1 LKEEWQMSLAAALR
15 KLGFTM
21 LREGQDKII
30 ESIMRGDD
38 TLGILPTS
46 GGKSAC
52 YQIPGLC
59 KGYKVLIFSP
69 LVALMKDQ
77 MESMLRRGLKA
88 DQISSGQTPR
98 ENISSLNRW
107 AQDLIQ
113 FLLVSPERMGSTE
126 FQETMLK
133 FPPDLLVVDECFTP
147 DVEILTSRG
156 FIRFDALM
164 ETDLCAQYDSDTK
177 GISFVV
183 PKKFIKKQYDG
194 KVVHI
199 TAPKLCDIT
208 ATPNHEFLVLN
219 KTTKKFKKETFEKIK
234 FNSFKHAKVAGYKT
248 GGSSDIL
255 TPQEKFLIAYQADG
269 SLHRQSQNHKQLAF
283 SFTKQ
288 RKIDRFLSLCKACN
302 LNVWEVNDRVGRRR
316 FMVQSQVASKLLR
329 DNFRPCDMT
338 LSKCKAFIE
347 EMVHWDGSIIS
358 TNTYYY
364 SSTIKDNTDLVQEV
378 ALLAGYKTNQTIER
392 DDRSSNY
399 NDVHRLFILK
409 NRDYIGTSQFKK
421 EEQDYN
427 GFVYC
432 VRVPKHNI
440 IVRKNGKPLVVGNCH
455 CVSQWAD
462 SFRPNYR
469 MIGSFIET
477 YNPKQVLAITAT
489 CTKEIEADIRNYLKL
504 EHATRV
510 LSFPVR
516 ENLHLSSRVVNCFDD
531 AVLEAVAT
539 IRKDPTQPT
548 IIYCATVKNVT
559 AVYDY
564 LCRIGYG
571 EKAGMYHG
579 QLPPDQRNSV
589 QTMFMHDKISIMVA
603 TNAFGMGVDKPNI
616 RRVIHLDI
624 PNSIESLSQEC
635 VTPDMYISTLTH
647 LKQAKDIKKDDVM
660 LNVDFKGETVNAAQI
675 VKTYS
680 HTFSG
685 DLTEIRT
692 KFGGTLQVTPNH
704 PIMVYDDISKSFITK
719 EAKFCKE
726 GDTLA
731 SLKTTNYGNIQ
742 TPYMLDLLKPYKDKI
757 FVKVSKD
764 FIELLR
770 SKFSAEDI
778 RNVFKLHRLYDYS
791 MYKYNKAAPL
801 ENVLNAASLLSL
813 STAELSTFIEY
824 YKTRGSKRVYL
835 PTQLTTDLCWF
846 MGIMATDG
854 NVKYVEQDASS
865 GFGNHV
871 CRLSNTNELI
881 TTKFKEIAE
890 SLGLHTCS
898 SYRYPPSKNSLQK
911 KKAQIIEVSSPV
923 LVYLCDIFSIPRNDK
938 TYTVRVPS
946 FLYKLDDTY
955 KGSYIAGVVDG
966 DGNIARDKHVLRIHT
981 ASWNYISDLAM
992 LFRSLGF
999 PAVCYKEDYIS
1010 KRDVMIARS
1019 NYGYS
1024 LRIGS
1029 LTNLI
1034 KLTTICGAYAC
1045 KDWSCWSKDLVTTHL
1060 NNQRTYKEI
1069 VIGNI
1074 SYVMDT
1080 IQEIVNVPY
1089 NGSVLNWTVEPGNQ
1103 LWVNGTLTHNCGRS
1117 GRDGL
1122 NSYCISYYYD
1132 QALSLQE
1139 WFIENKYPEE
1149 KYIRE
1154 IYKAFPR
1161 YKKGNSIEV
1170 TGSTLAK
1177 DLGLNSGVVDSCM
1190 NLLISNE
1197 IIERENAEDK
1207 TTTIKLESN
1216 KEDVVLKL
1224 SSQKQRFYAK
1234 LVDALHSMTITTTDT
1249 FSVPIMG
1256 LSEVMMETM
1265 TTLKNNLKALTEAG
1279 VIDYQ
1284 APFTGKP
1291 FKVLQTLDNF
1301 DFKLLALRRATSF
1314 RKLKEL
1320 TQYYFIDDAIK
1331 QKFMQD
1337 YFTAINS

>member
-1 LKEEWQMSLAAALR
+1 MSLAAALR

-30 ESIMRGDD
+30 ESLMRGDD
-38 TLGILPTS
+38 TIGILPTS

-183 PKKFIKKQYDG
+183 PEKFIKKQYDG

-199 TAPKLCDIT
+199 TAPKLCDIM

-392 DDRSSNY
+392 DNRSSNY

-440 IVRKNGKPLVVGNCH
+440 IVRRNGKPLVVGNCH

-516 ENLHLSSRVVNCFDD
+516 ENLHLSSRVVDCFDD
-531 AVLEAVAT
+531 AVLEAVST

-624 PNSIESLSQEC
+624 PNSIESLSQE
-635 VTPDMYISTLTH
+635 I
-647 LKQAKDIKKDDVM
+647 
-660 LNVDFKGETVNAAQI
+660 
-675 VKTYS
+675 
-680 HTFSG
+680 
-685 DLTEIRT
+685 
-692 KFGGTLQVTPNH
+692 
-704 PIMVYDDISKSFITK
+704 
-719 EAKFCKE
+719 
-726 GDTLA
+726 
-731 SLKTTNYGNIQ
+731 
-742 TPYMLDLLKPYKDKI
+742 
-757 FVKVSKD
+757 
-764 FIELLR
+764 
-770 SKFSAEDI
+770 
-778 RNVFKLHRLYDYS
+778 
-791 MYKYNKAAPL
+791 
-801 ENVLNAASLLSL
+801 
-813 STAELSTFIEY
+813 
-824 YKTRGSKRVYL
+824 
-835 PTQLTTDLCWF
+835 
-846 MGIMATDG
+846 
-854 NVKYVEQDASS
+854 
-865 GFGNHV
+865 
-871 CRLSNTNELI
+871 
-881 TTKFKEIAE
+881 
-890 SLGLHTCS
+890 
-898 SYRYPPSKNSLQK
+898 
-911 KKAQIIEVSSPV
+911 
-923 LVYLCDIFSIPRNDK
+923 
-938 TYTVRVPS
+938 
-946 FLYKLDDTY
+946 
-955 KGSYIAGVVDG
+955 
-966 DGNIARDKHVLRIHT
+966 
-981 ASWNYISDLAM
+981 
-992 LFRSLGF
+992 
-999 PAVCYKEDYIS
+999 
-1010 KRDVMIARS
+1010 
-1019 NYGYS
+1019 
-1024 LRIGS
+1024 
-1029 LTNLI
+1029 
-1034 KLTTICGAYAC
+1034 
-1045 KDWSCWSKDLVTTHL
+1045 
-1060 NNQRTYKEI
+1060 
-1069 VIGNI
+1069 
-1074 SYVMDT
+1074 
-1080 IQEIVNVPY
+1080 
-1089 NGSVLNWTVEPGNQ
+1089 
-1103 LWVNGTLTHNCGRS
+1103 GRS

-1291 FKVLQTLDNF
+1291 FKILQTLDNF
-1301 DFKLLALRRATSF
+1301 DFKMLALRRSTSF

-1320 TQYYFIDDAIK
+1320 TQYYFIDDAFK